1 MEIFEA
7 GNLSRRNLNINL
19 TMALN
24 EKGDNKKTI
33 VIVISSMSY
42 N

>member
-7 GNLSRRNLNINL
+7 GNLSHQNLNINW

-24 EKGDNKKTI
+24 EKGDSKKNGNGNQLN
-33 VIVISSMSY
+33 VE
-42 N
+42 